1 MKKTVKEYI
10 YITLGILMVAFS
22 AEYFIIPNNIA
33 GGGVTGLSVIVHHYF
48 PSLSVEF
55 FLLILNIILFIIGFL
70 FIGGNFGV
78 KTIYAAF
85 GINVAMWIMKTTLH
99 PTALTKDLILAVLF
113 GSVITGSGLAIVFN
127 QNASTGGTDIIA
139 KILNKYIHIDM
150 GKSMFSVD
158 IVVTTLC
165 GITFGWEIGMYAL
178 LFVMLNSI
186 IIDRVIDGFKV
197 CKQVMIVSTKNQE
210 ISKFIMEELDR
221 GCTIFDGKGAYTGK
235 DTYVLYSV
243 LSRKQFIRLKNF
255 IKEIDDHAFITV
267 NEVHE
272 VLGEGFNDIG

>member
-272 VLGEGFNDIG
+272 VLGEGFNDIE